1 MTDEEFE
8 KLEKLREAYDDN
20 FYDTV
25 QKYHH
30 HPAVH
35 HGMKS
40 ITTRRLVYPVIF
52 SEKPDAE
59 IIAELDKLAPPGKT
73 YW

>member
-8 KLEKLREAYDDN
+8 KLESLRKKYDSD

-25 QKYHH
+25 QKFFH

-35 HGMKS
+35 HGMES
-40 ITTRRLVYPVIF
+40 ITLRRLIYPVIF
-52 SEKPDAE
+52 SKKTDVE

-73 YW
+73 YF

>member
-1 MTDEEFE
+1 MTEEEFE
-8 KLEKLREAYDDN
+8 KLEKLREKYN
-20 FYDTV
+20 PEFCNTV
-25 QKYHH
+25 QKFFH

-52 SEKPDAE
+52 SGKPDAE